1 MDNTLEISL
10 NSIDMY
16 KVPENHIIVQVVA
29 RVYKKQSI
37 TRAGSILW
45 KEQKETKLLAFTVD
59 KDIVPYGNYEK
70 DLALKTEIIKPAL
83 ANASTLDIRFE
94 YQTHQLLEFAPVSI
108 QDFADEALQTYVDR
122 RYFSETN
129 PEMQAVKIQNE
140 AMNKIF
146 SYFNL

>member
-29 RVYKKQSI
+29 RVYKKQSVNE
-37 TRAGSILW
+37 AGSILW
-45 KEQKETKLLAFTVD
+45 KEQKEKVTVAFTCD
-59 KDIVPYGNYEK
+59 KDIAPWSNYN
-70 DLALKTEIIKPAL
+70 ALKSEIIKPAL
-83 ANASTLDIRFE
+83 SNASSTDVRLE
-94 YQTHQLLEFAPVSI
+94 YHSHEVLQSAPVNI
-108 QDFADEALQTYVDR
+108 QDFADEAMQTYVDR
-122 RYFSETN
+122 RFYSENN
-129 PEMQAVKIQNE
+129 PELEAVKIQNE